1 MPSEPSSPRTFRI
14 DADVMRTLEEEARK
28 QGATVNGLTCRIL
41 RKYVK
46 IGVRLEPF
54 GMLYMPRT
62 HMISL
67 INAIEDNALVDI
79 ASDMGKRTAKEAIL
93 QLYGELSMQSFKQY
107 IEIYLCGYSNWAS
120 YYEEDRGSVIEVRM
134 GHSMGDKW
142 SLFMKNFLESALEEM
157 VGKKPNFKYVSAFS
171 LIFEMRKEGM

>member
-1 MPSEPSSPRTFRI
+1 MTSEPSAPRTFRI
-14 DADVMRTLEEEARK
+14 DADVMRTLEEEAKK

-62 HMISL
+62 HIISL
-67 INAIEDNALVDI
+67 VNAIDDKPLAGI
-79 ASDMGKRTAKEAIL
+79 ASDMGRRTAKEAIL
-93 QLYGELSMQSFKQY
+93 QLYGELSTQSFKQF

-120 YYEEDRGSVIEVRM
+120 YYEEDRGSIVEIRM

-142 SLFMKNFLESALEEM
+142 SLFMKSYLESALDEM
-157 VGKKPNFKYVSAFS
+157 VGKKPNFKYVSSFS
-171 LIFEMRKEGM
+171 LILELRKDAT

>member
-1 MPSEPSSPRTFRI
+1 MTSEPSSPRTFRI

-67 INAIEDNALVDI
+67 INAIEDNALVEI

-93 QLYGELSMQSFKQY
+93 QLYGEFSMQSFKQY
-107 IEIYLCGYSNWAS
+107 IKIYLCGYFNWAS

-134 GHSMGDKW
+134 GHSMEDKW

-157 VGKKPNFKYVSAFS
+157 IGKKPNFKYVSAFS